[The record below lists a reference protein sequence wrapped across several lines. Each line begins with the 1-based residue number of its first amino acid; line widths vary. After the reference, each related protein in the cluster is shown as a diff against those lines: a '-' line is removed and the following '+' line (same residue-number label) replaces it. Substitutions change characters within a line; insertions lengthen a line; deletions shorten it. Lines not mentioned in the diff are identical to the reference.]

1 MKWKDMTPMA
11 GLLVAACFVALT
23 LSPTT
28 AAAGESKRNGPLH
41 LTKECSTY
49 TGAAGDHCTIVASD
63 FNQIAPF
70 VSKIFYD
77 QAIGIPNG
85 LLDSN
90 VVLDAGGINNR
101 AVGRCTLDPG
111 TGLGLCTFSDG
122 TGSLAGFQAR
132 LDVTCSATPPPT
144 SVLVCR
150 MDGTFNA
157 GSKDDR

>member
-1 MKWKDMTPMA
+1 MRLKDMTPMA
-11 GLLVAACFVALT
+11 GLMVAACFLALT

-28 AAAGESKRNGPLH
+28 AVAGESKRNGQLH
-41 LTKECSTY
+41 LTKECFPTY
-49 TGAAGDHCTIVASD
+49 GGAAGDHCTITASD

-77 QAIGIPNG
+77 QAIGIPSG

-90 VVLDAGGINNR
+90 VVLDAGSSNR
-101 AVGRCTLDPG
+101 AVGRCTLDLG

-122 TGSLAGFQAR
+122 TGSLNGFQAR
-132 LDVTCSATPPPT
+132 LDVTCSP
-144 SVLVCR
+144 LFVCR
-150 MDGTFNA
+150 MDGTFTV